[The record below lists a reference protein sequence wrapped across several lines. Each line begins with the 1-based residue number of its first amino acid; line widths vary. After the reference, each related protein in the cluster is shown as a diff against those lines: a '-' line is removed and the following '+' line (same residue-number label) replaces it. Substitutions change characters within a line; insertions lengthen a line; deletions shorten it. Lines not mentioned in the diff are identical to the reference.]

1 MAAQQM
7 NDRQLRDRIEIQ
19 DLLVRYAT
27 ALDTKDWV
35 LLDTCFTKDARVDY
49 TSSGGIAGPY
59 SKARKWLEKA
69 LSAFPVTVHM
79 IGNVSVAID
88 GDAARSTAF
97 VLNPMRYR
105 NADGSLHPF
114 TVGAYYHDVLVR
126 SADGWKIAERR
137 EVQVFLDGSMPGGL
151 EIPK

>member
-1 MAAQQM
+1 MSI
-7 NDRQLRDRIEIQ
+7 DELSDRIEIQ

-27 ALDTKDWV
+27 ALDTKDWA
-35 LLDTCFTKDARVDY
+35 LLDTCFTADGWVDY

-59 SKARKWLEKA
+59 SKARRWLEKA
-69 LSAFPVTVHM
+69 LAAFPVTVHM
-79 IGNVSVAID
+79 VGNVSVTIT

-105 NADGSLHPF
+105 NPDGSLHPF

-126 SADGWKIAERR
+126 TVEGWKIAERR
-137 EVQVFLDGSMPGGL
+137 EVQSFMDGTLPGSLD
-151 EIPK
+151 IPK